1 MKLIKWAE
9 KKIKKLT
16 IKEFAL
22 IKLVLILVG
31 MIIGAYLSAF
41 VKQYILFF
49 ITVAVLG
56 YAMIFYT
63 LLGKK

>member
-9 KKIKKLT
+9 KKLKKLT
-16 IKEFAL
+16 LKEFAL
-22 IKLVLILVG
+22 IKLVLILLG

-41 VKQYILFF
+41 VKQYSLFF
-49 ITVAVLG
+49 ITVIVLG